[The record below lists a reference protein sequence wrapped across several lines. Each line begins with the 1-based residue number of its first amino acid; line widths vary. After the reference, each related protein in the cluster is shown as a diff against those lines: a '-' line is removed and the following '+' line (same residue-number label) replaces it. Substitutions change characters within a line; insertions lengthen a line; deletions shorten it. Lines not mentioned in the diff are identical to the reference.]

1 MKEKQ
6 KATFL
11 MYLSWAKYIYSL
23 PEDLAA
29 QLAKAICAVEIGE
42 ESPQISDTAV
52 RIFFESVVLPELVK
66 NDQKYEEIR
75 QKRSEYG
82 KMKGKNQETDESI
95 SQHMLA
101 YADTSKHKSAY
112 ASYSESESESESPSE
127 SGSVSGSV
135 SGKDNTNTDV
145 SKDTSCRPL
154 ADDRVPYSEIRE
166 LFNSTCTSLPH
177 ILSLSESRKRVL
189 RPLYKRIGMDGIREL
204 FQKAEASD
212 FLSGRSGDWQA
223 SFDWLIKAGNS
234 QKVLEGNY
242 DRQKH
247 QPQSR
252 LAAADSILDA
262 IARGEA

>member
-112 ASYSESESESESPSE
+112 ASYSESESESVSGSESGSE

-145 SKDTSCRPL
+145 SKDTSCRPP
-154 ADDRVPYSEIRE
+154 ADDRVPYSE
-166 LFNSTCTSLPH
+166 
-177 ILSLSESRKRVL
+177 
-189 RPLYKRIGMDGIREL
+189 IREL